1 MTLFELACGF
11 SRKEAERIMKHHEEA
26 LAELPTLNPEEHAF
40 VEKYMGMRLTNEE
53 AQLALRSATLEA
65 AFEHWSSGKKAS

>member
-1 MTLFELACGF
+1 MTLFELACGLT
-11 SRKEAERIMKHHEEA
+11 RKHAKMLEENNF
-26 LAELPTLNPEEHAF
+26 EPLPELNPAEHAF
-40 VEKYMGMRLTNEE
+40 VEKYMGMKLTNEE